1 MGSTIND
8 YLKSF
13 GLTGQ
18 EAVIYEELLGG
29 GEMTG
34 YEVAKATGISR
45 SNVYG
50 ALSALTE
57 KGAAYLMEGDPTR
70 YVTADISVFCNNTV
84 NDLKAKAEYLVKH
97 MKVKKPDETG
107 YVTIQGE
114 THIKDKIREMLKAC
128 GLRLYFMADAE
139 IVKDFEPLLCSLIKE
154 KKKVVLLTEGYK
166 LPGAIHYETESEPK
180 QVRLITDSSF
190 VLTGTYGED
199 GICLYSGNE
208 NLVKVM
214 KEALGNRISIV
225 EIEGKQT
232 PAKRKPSNKS
242 VKSAE

>member
-50 ALSALTE
+50 ALSALTD
-57 KGAAYLMEGDPTR
+57 KGAAYLMEGDPAR
-70 YVTADISVFCNNTV
+70 YVAVDISVFCDNTI
-84 NDLKAKAEYLVKH
+84 NDLKTKAEYLVKH
-97 MKVKKPDETG
+97 MEVKKPDATG

-114 THIKDKIREMLKAC
+114 SRIRDKVREMLGDC
-128 GLRLYFMADAE
+128 RLRLYFMADAE
-139 IVKDFEPLLCSLIKE
+139 IIGDFEPLLCSLIKE
-154 KKKVVLLTEGYK
+154 GKKVVLLTKGYD
-166 LPGAIHYETESEPK
+166 LPGAINYEAESEPK

-232 PAKRKPSNKS
+232 PVKRKPSNKS